1 MAKKRIYYSEFR
13 RGLDQEALRPAYLF
27 TGAEAFLKEEGAT
40 ALVDR
45 ALAGGDRSLNLETVY
60 AGSDVSGREVLERAL
75 TLPFLA
81 EHRVLVVRQAEKW
94 HAADVKALEE
104 YLARPSP
111 ATVLILVSQDERL
124 TQAYWKSAADKL
136 YHVECYPLFD
146 QQVPG
151 WVERRCREHGKA
163 ISAEA
168 VRLLIGRSGQNLQD
182 LAQEISKL
190 ASYVG
195 AKAAI
200 AAEDVE
206 AAAGYLREDTLQDLN
221 NAVGQADLSLAWRRL
236 ETVLE
241 EGIKPPQILGSLAWH
256 FRNLLAARRRLD
268 AGETPDAVVADV
280 RHPKTRQDL
289 LAQIRT
295 YSREAFDG
303 IFEELFK
310 LDSRL
315 KTGKGHWELH
325 AQLALFRI
333 CRSLAGAKLR

>member
-1 MAKKRIYYSEFR
+1 MARKRIYYADFR
-13 RGLDQEALRPAYLF
+13 RGLDQEPLRPAYLL
-27 TGAEAFLKEEGAT
+27 TGAEVFLKEEAAA
-40 ALVDR
+40 ALAEK

-60 AGSDVSGREVLERAL
+60 AGTDVSGQEALERAL

-94 HAADVKALEE
+94 HAADVKALET
-104 YLARPSP
+104 YLERPSP
-111 ATVLILVSQDERL
+111 ATVLVLISQDERL

-146 QQVPG
+146 RQVPV
-151 WVERRCREHGKA
+151 WVERRCRELGKN
-163 ISAEA
+163 IQPEA
-168 VRLLIGRSGQNLQD
+168 VQMLIARSGQNLQD
-182 LAQEISKL
+182 LVQETAKL

-195 AKAAI
+195 SRTAI
-200 AAEDVE
+200 TADDVD
-206 AAAGYLREDTLQDLN
+206 AAAGYLRQNTLQDLN
-221 NAVGQADLSLAWRRL
+221 TAVGQADLSLSWRRL
-236 ETVLE
+236 EEVLD

-256 FRNLLAARRRLD
+256 FRNLLAARSRLD
-268 AGETPDAVVADV
+268 AGEPPDAVVADV

-303 IFEELFK
+303 IFEELFR
-310 LDSRL
+310 LDARL

-333 CRSLAGAKLR
+333 CRNLAGAKLR